1 MAAYEFDGEK
11 YKKASR
17 HQKEWGNGLISQ
29 LHLKGDE
36 TVLDLGCGDGVLSG
50 QIAQLVPNGK
60 VIGIDASSG
69 MLETAQKL
77 QKDNLSFLQMDINEL
92 DFSDTFDVIFSNAAL
107 HWILDHPL
115 LLKHSF
121 RALKKGGRIHWNFAG
136 AGTCVAF
143 CDVVRAKIKEPKYAP
158 YFQDFIWPWFM
169 TSKENYQALMKPVGF
184 SEMEILEKNKDRYF
198 SDADELI
205 GWIDQPSIVPFLVKL
220 PEEKKEAFRQDVI
233 QSMIERTKQPD
244 GTCFETFRRL
254 NITAVK

>member
-136 AGTCVAF
+136 SGTCAAF
-143 CDVVRAKIKEPKYAP
+143 CDVARAKIKEPKYAP
-158 YFQDFIWPWFM
+158 YFHFIFLFM
-169 TSKENYQALMKPVGF
+169 LFNMVL
-184 SEMEILEKNKDRYF
+184 
-198 SDADELI
+198 
-205 GWIDQPSIVPFLVKL
+205 
-220 PEEKKEAFRQDVI
+220 
-233 QSMIERTKQPD
+233 
-244 GTCFETFRRL
+244 
-254 NITAVK
+254 